1 MLRRSSSSDR
11 KLLLT
16 CVITGIVVALLVS
29 SLQFFMSWHQR
40 NAKYDTLTS
49 NIQNYIESFF
59 ADLET
64 TTNTLQ
70 PLVKD
75 TCSQASAQ
83 LTSSAAF
90 SLNVRAFLLVKDGIA
105 FCSSATGS
113 MNTPLQQLVPVLDM
127 TKDIDMDLQ
136 PGTPMMPNKPAILIW
151 YRNHSLQNSGVFAT
165 LNVNLAPYL
174 LYNARQDDFNGVAL
188 VVGKTAITTFS
199 KQLIPMSELPAL
211 PSYNAALSTFPL
223 EVRFYADRWT
233 YKDVGYAIM
242 LGCMAGIMTALLL
255 WYYIYAVRLRPGKD
269 IPNAIKHNQFY
280 VVYQPVVEVQT
291 LEVKGVEV
299 LLRWHHPT
307 TGEIPPDAFIHYAE
321 SQKMIVPLTQHLFK
335 LIAQDAPMLQKVLPA
350 GAKLGINIAPTHL
363 HGETFKDDIQR
374 LYACLPAN
382 YFQLVLEITERDML
396 HQNKAIE
403 LFEWLHS
410 AGFEIAIDDFGTG
423 HSALIYLERFTV
435 DYLKIDRG
443 FINAIGTETL
453 TSPVLDAVLTLSKR
467 LNMLTVAE
475 GVETPEQARW
485 LRERG
490 VHFFQGYWISRPL
503 KLADFVRWM
512 AQPNKPTW

>member
-1 MLRRSSSSDR
+1 MFKHDTSSGR
-11 KLLLT
+11 KILLT
-16 CVITGIVVALLVS
+16 CILTGIIVALLVS

-49 NIQNYIESFF
+49 NIQSYIETFF
-59 ADLET
+59 ADLEI

-75 TCSQASAQ
+75 SCSQASAQ

-90 SLNVRAFLLVKDGIA
+90 SLNVRAFLLVKEGIA
-105 FCSSATGS
+105 FCSSATGP

-127 TKDIDMDLQ
+127 TKNIDMDLQ
-136 PGTPMMPNKPAILIW
+136 PGTPMMPDKPAILIW
-151 YRNHSLQNSGVFAT
+151 YRNHSLKNSGVFAT

-188 VVGKTAITTFS
+188 IVGQTAITTFS
-199 KQLIPMSELPAL
+199 NKLIPTSKLPTT
-211 PSYNAALSTFPL
+211 PSHNAALSTFPL
-223 EVRFYADRWT
+223 EVRFYVDQWT
-233 YKDVGYAIM
+233 YKDVGYALM
-242 LGCMAGIMTALLL
+242 LGCMAGIIAALLL
-255 WYYIYAVRLRPGKD
+255 WYYIYAIRLRPGKD
-269 IPNAIKHNQFY
+269 ILMAIKRNQFY
-280 VVYQPVVEVQT
+280 VVYQPVVEMET

-321 SQKMIVPLTQHLFK
+321 SQQMIVPLTQHLFT
-335 LIAQDAPMLQKVLPA
+335 LVARDAPTLQKVLPV
-350 GAKLGINIAPTHL
+350 GAKLGINIAPTHM
-363 HGETFKDDIQR
+363 HGESFKDDIQQ
-374 LYACLPAN
+374 LSASLPLHH
-382 YFQLVLEITERDML
+382 FKVVLEITERDML
-396 HQNKAIE
+396 NQHEATT
-403 LFEWLHS
+403 LFEWLHA

-443 FINAIGTETL
+443 FIHAIGTETL
-453 TSPVLDAVLTLSKR
+453 KSPVLDAVLTLSKR

-475 GVETPEQARW
+475 GVETQEQARW
-485 LRERG
+485 LRDRG
-490 VHFFQGYWISRPL
+490 VNFFQGYWVSRPL
-503 KLADFVRWM
+503 KLADLVRWM
-512 AQPNKPTW
+512 AKPDMPKW

>member
-188 VVGKTAITTFS
+188 IVGKTAITTFS
-199 KQLIPMSELPAL
+199 KQLIPVSELPAL

-255 WYYIYAVRLRPGKD
+255 WYYIYSIRLRPGKD
-269 IPNAIKHNQFY
+269 ILNAIKHNQFY
-280 VVYQPVVEVQT
+280 VVYQCQGSIEMSV
-291 LEVKGVEV
+291 
-299 LLRWHHPT
+299 
-307 TGEIPPDAFIHYAE
+307 
-321 SQKMIVPLTQHLFK
+321 
-335 LIAQDAPMLQKVLPA
+335 
-350 GAKLGINIAPTHL
+350 
-363 HGETFKDDIQR
+363 IQ
-374 LYACLPAN
+374 
-382 YFQLVLEITERDML
+382 
-396 HQNKAIE
+396 
-403 LFEWLHS
+403 
-410 AGFEIAIDDFGTG
+410 
-423 HSALIYLERFTV
+423 
-435 DYLKIDRG
+435 
-443 FINAIGTETL
+443 
-453 TSPVLDAVLTLSKR
+453 
-467 LNMLTVAE
+467 LN
-475 GVETPEQARW
+475 
-485 LRERG
+485 
-490 VHFFQGYWISRPL
+490 
-503 KLADFVRWM
+503 
-512 AQPNKPTW
+512 